1 MKRTLLLSTA
11 TAALLAAGPA
21 FADSLTPASFSAS
34 IAVGGSTSIT
44 DKVGVISKGTPSTAQ
59 ADVLFVIDTTGSMS
73 AGIATVES
81 SLESV
86 VSGLSAFGSIATGA
100 AQYKDAANNPSD
112 GFNYQLA
119 QDITTNTAA
128 TQSAI
133 GGFTASGGGDTPE
146 QGLYALQQG
155 ATTTTWRAGSKRI
168 EVITGDAPSHS
179 SPSHPVA
186 AGTPPASVGNTATTL
201 TSNGVTMIALDANPV
216 THGDGGLDHYG
227 QFTALLGDGVSG
239 SVGAFTNSTDLI
251 NTIIADVGSS
261 FSTYSV
267 VSLAL
272 IGPAPTDCGVSLPSS
287 ISGSFDRSVTRTFG
301 FGAVGVTGLHAGVC
315 SFTIGLEADG
325 ALLATESDTIRVG
338 GTPVPEPAALAI
350 FGAGLIGLGAVRRQ
364 TRKQ

>member
-21 FADSLTPASFSAS
+21 LADSLTPSSFSAS
-34 IAVGGSTSIT
+34 IGVGGTALIT
-44 DKVGVISKGTPSTAQ
+44 GKLGTIAKGTPTTAQ
-59 ADVLFVIDTTGSMS
+59 ADVLFVVDTTGSMS
-73 AGIATVES
+73 AGIATISS
-81 SLESV
+81 SLSAV
-86 VSGLSAFGSIATGA
+86 VSGLSSFGSIATGA
-100 AQYKDAANNPSD
+100 AQYKDHTNNPSD
-112 GFNYQLA
+112 PFDYQLN

-128 TQSAI
+128 TQAAI
-133 GGFTASGGGDTPE
+133 NSFTASGGGDTPE
-146 QGLYALQQG
+146 QGLNALSQG

-179 SPSHPVA
+179 SPSHPA
-186 AGTPPASVGNTATTL
+186 AANGVSVSSVATTL

-227 QFTALLGDGVSG
+227 QFSGLISDGVSG
-239 SVGAFTNSTDLI
+239 SVGSFTDSTDLI
-251 NTIIADVGSS
+251 NTIIADIGSS
-261 FSTYSV
+261 FATYST

-272 IGPAPTDCGVSLPSS
+272 IGPAPTDCSVSLPSS

-301 FGAVGVTGLHAGVC
+301 FGNVSVKGTHAGVC

-338 GTPVPEPAALAI
+338 TPVPEPTALAI
-350 FGAGLIGLGAVRRQ
+350 LGAGLIGLGAARRQ
-364 TRKQ
+364 ARKQ